1 MTEFLKM
8 HPAKAEFKRLIE
20 LMGWSQTEAGR
31 RLRKTPSAI
40 NHLVNPG
47 HRNKPTATMMELLKV
62 IIAKERPGIIDGQ
75 TIEVKDAVNGAK
87 AAQFSLREREII
99 EGLRK
104 LSVKEQKLVYSVVE
118 ALLRVSDL
126 RGGKTRQ

>member
-1 MTEFLKM
+1 
-8 HPAKAEFKRLIE
+8 
-20 LMGWSQTEAGR
+20 
-31 RLRKTPSAI
+31 
-40 NHLVNPG
+40 
-47 HRNKPTATMMELLKV
+47 
-62 IIAKERPGIIDGQ
+62 
-75 TIEVKDAVNGAK
+75 VNGAK